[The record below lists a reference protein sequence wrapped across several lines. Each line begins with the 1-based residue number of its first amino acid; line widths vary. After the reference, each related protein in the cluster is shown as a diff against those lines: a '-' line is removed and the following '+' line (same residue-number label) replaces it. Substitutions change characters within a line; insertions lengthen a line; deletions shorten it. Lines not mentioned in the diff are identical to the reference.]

1 MKIKLGY
8 ACINETLKAK
18 KISFKTMTVKHFNQE
33 ELIKRTRH
41 NFDVLYKIL
50 KWNIEH
56 DIKLYRVSSA
66 LCPLA
71 THEINTYKFY
81 EDNYILNICNDIRK
95 LVKDNNIML
104 SMHPDQFC
112 VLNSPNTEV
121 VNNSIINLEYH
132 NKLADLIS
140 CNCILIH
147 IGGVYGN
154 KVDAINRFIDNYNNL
169 VPNYIKEKLYF
180 ENDDKSY
187 NVAEV
192 LNICEQIKRPMILD
206 YHHDRCLKSQYDLSY
221 CIDNILNTWS
231 YSNLEPKCH
240 LSSSSD
246 DNQVVRSHADYVTS
260 EDLINCINITKN
272 RFNIMLECKKKELS
286 LLELKNNLNIQ
297 QGVNHETI

>member
-8 ACINETLKAK
+8 SCINETLKAK
-18 KISFKTMTVKHFNQE
+18 KISFKTMTVKHFNQD
-33 ELIKRTRH
+33 ELINRTRH

-56 DIKLYRVSSA
+56 DIKLYIVSSA

-71 THEINTYKFY
+71 THDINTYKFY
-81 EDNYILNICNDIRK
+81 EDNYILNICYDIRK
-95 LVKDNNIML
+95 LVKDNNIIL
-104 SMHPDQFC
+104 SMHPDQFT
-112 VLNSPNTEV
+112 VLNSPKSEV

-132 NKLADLIS
+132 NKLADLIG
-140 CNCILIH
+140 CKCILIH

-154 KVDAINRFIDNYNNL
+154 KVDAINRFINNYNTL
-169 VPNYIKEKLYF
+169 VTEEIKNKLCF

-206 YHHDRCLKSQYDLSY
+206 YHHDRCNTSINDLSY
-221 CIDNILNTWS
+221 YIDKIYDTWK
-231 YSNLEPKCH
+231 YSTLEPKCH

-246 DNQVVRSHADYVTS
+246 VYNIVRSHSDYVTLQ
-260 EDLINCINITKN
+260 DLNDCIKITKN
-272 RFNIMLECKKKELS
+272 KFNIMLECKSKELS
-286 LLELKNNLNIQ
+286 LLKLIS
-297 QGVNHETI
+297 